1 MKDVINTL
9 EKFKQYR
16 ERKICEYIRE
26 HSLFC
31 GVPVQWLT
39 TICIVLGCAV
49 LCWVILL
56 VYGIICDHFHL
67 MSVGFKQNSLFHYFI
82 SLIDYSANYKYR
94 LVLGGY
100 LLILFSLLFAFFKRK
115 LRNSKEI
122 EAVMLKC
129 SIELMR
135 YEKSISDKIKS
146 ANLNFEKRSKEE
158 DVKYLENRKQNLK
171 SACLNRQKVT
181 LTNFYELR
189 GEIRILSEEQEN
201 QRNTV
206 NNNEKICQLK
216 KKQAETLEKCYN
228 DCLLYK
234 QDINKNQIEI
244 EILGSQINNIQKDAE
259 NHSKTEEDLKFN
271 DAINTINADINSGDI
286 NSFYK
291 DSLKSFFYDLL
302 GKASQ
307 LKI

>member
-1 MKDVINTL
+1 
-9 EKFKQYR
+9 
-16 ERKICEYIRE
+16 
-26 HSLFC
+26 
-31 GVPVQWLT
+31 
-39 TICIVLGCAV
+39 
-49 LCWVILL
+49 
-56 VYGIICDHFHL
+56 
-67 MSVGFKQNSLFHYFI
+67 
-82 SLIDYSANYKYR
+82 
-94 LVLGGY
+94 
-100 LLILFSLLFAFFKRK
+100 
-115 LRNSKEI
+115 
-122 EAVMLKC
+122 
-129 SIELMR
+129 MR

-158 DVKYLENRKQNLK
+158 DIKYLKNRKQNLE

-189 GEIRILSEEQEN
+189 EEIRILSEEQEN

-259 NHSKTEEDLKFN
+259 NHSKTEEDLKFK

-291 DSLKSFFYDLL
+291 DSLKSFFTIY
-302 GKASQ
+302 
-307 LKI
+307 

>member
-82 SLIDYSANYKYR
+82 SLVDYSALYKYK

-100 LLILFSLLFAFFKRK
+100 LLILFPSLFAFFNRK

-129 SIELMR
+129 SIELMK
-135 YEKSISDKIKS
+135 YEKSISNKIKS
-146 ANLNFEKRSKEE
+146 ANLNFEKSSKEE
-158 DVKYLENRKQNLK
+158 DVKYLKNRKQNLE
-171 SACLNRQKVT
+171 SACLNRRKVT
-181 LTNFYELR
+181 LANFYELR
-189 GEIRILSEEQEN
+189 EEIRILSKEQEN
-201 QRNTV
+201 QRNSV

-228 DCLLYK
+228 DCLLHK
-234 QDINKNQIEI
+234 QDINKNQTEI
-244 EILGSQINNIQKDAE
+244 EILESQISNIQKDVE
-259 NHSKTEEDLKFN
+259 NYSETEKDLQFN
-271 DAINTINADINSGDI
+271 DVINAINLNIDLGDI

>member
-1 MKDVINTL
+1 M
-9 EKFKQYR
+9 
-16 ERKICEYIRE
+16 
-26 HSLFC
+26 
-31 GVPVQWLT
+31 
-39 TICIVLGCAV
+39 
-49 LCWVILL
+49 

-67 MSVGFKQNSLFHYFI
+67 MLVGFKQNSLFHYFI

-122 EAVMLKC
+122 EAVMFKC

-135 YEKSISDKIKS
+135 YEKSISNKIKS

-181 LTNFYELR
+181 LANFYELR

-244 EILGSQINNIQKDAE
+244 EILGSQINNIQKDVE
-259 NHSKTEEDLKFN
+259 KHSKTEEDLQF
-271 DAINTINADINSGDI
+271 DDVINTINKNINSATVDD
-286 NSFYK
+286 FHK
-291 DSLKSFFYDLL
+291 ASLKSFFYELL
-302 GKASQ
+302 EPASR

>member
-39 TICIVLGCAV
+39 TICIVICCAV
-49 LCWVILL
+49 LCWVISL

-67 MSVGFKQNSLFHYFI
+67 MSVGLKQNSLFHYFI
-82 SLIDYSANYKYR
+82 SLVDYSALYKYK

-100 LLILFSLLFAFFKRK
+100 LLILFSLLSAFFYGK
-115 LRNSKEI
+115 LRNSKKI

-129 SIELMR
+129 SIDLMR
-135 YEKSISDKIKS
+135 YEKSISNKIKS
-146 ANLNFEKRSKEE
+146 ANLNFEKSSKEE
-158 DVKYLENRKQNLK
+158 DVKYLKNRKQNLE
-171 SACLNRQKVT
+171 SACLNRRKVT
-181 LTNFYELR
+181 LANFYELR
-189 GEIRILSEEQEN
+189 EEIRILSKEQEN
-201 QRNTV
+201 QRNSV
-206 NNNEKICQLK
+206 NNNEKICQLR

-228 DCLLYK
+228 DCLLHK
-234 QDINKNQIEI
+234 QDINKSQTEI
-244 EILGSQINNIQKDAE
+244 EILESQISNIQKDVE
-259 NHSKTEEDLKFN
+259 NHSETEEALKFK
-271 DAINTINADINSGDI
+271 DAIDTINADIDSEDI